1 MSLDQSTKASLLA
14 LKEKREASN
23 PPAAAPQPPSTEVVD
38 DPQSSQIIE
47 PKPATQPPS
56 TEGTGL
62 KDDSS
67 ASAVPPAEEPKK
79 TEKPKEDEK
88 VDANKVP
95 TDGEKSTD
103 KVDDLSDPTFD
114 LDLGEEGGGDEGT
127 KPADNKSVDFKKL
140 GSAFDLEASTQEE
153 FISKVNEK
161 FSKLKEAQET
171 TFTGVPDDLKQAIE
185 IAKKGGDWKSYTSS
199 LAVDVEKLDPLALFD
214 REFERVEAQR
224 FKNPDGSIDYE
235 KLDEELNSI
244 PDGIKRMQ
252 GNAIKQQISTQQKA
266 RQATVMA
273 AVAQAQDRFQKN
285 LGDAVKELPSMLPK
299 EAYGVTF
306 EPKHSSYLYEGI
318 SNGSLVKKHL
328 GNIDPATL
336 SKMDGK
342 KLTQTIALAE
352 WAEKISDFRFKQGK
366 VSGKKEILSSTQN
379 AQITAST
386 TVPTPTRSDDDKPL
400 TSAEKLA
407 AYRKSKMGTNSL

>member
-1 MSLDQSTKASLLA
+1 MSLDQSTKAALLA
-14 LKEKREASN
+14 LKQQREASN
-23 PPAAAPQPPSTEVVD
+23 PPAAAPQSPDNGVAVE
-38 DPQSSQIIE
+38 PQSSQLIIE
-47 PKPATQPPS
+47 KPATQPPS

-62 KDDSS
+62 PDDSS
-67 ASAVPPAEEPKK
+67 ASAVPPVEEPKK
-79 TEKPKEDEK
+79 NRKNQKEDR

-95 TDGEKSTD
+95 TDDKSTD

-114 LDLGEEGGGDEGT
+114 LDLGEEEGA

-153 FISKVNEK
+153 LISKVKEK
-161 FSKLKEAQET
+161 FSKLKEVQET
-171 TFTGVPDDLKQAIE
+171 TFSGVPDDLKQAIE

-214 REFERVEAQR
+214 REFERVETQR

-252 GNAIKQQISTQQKA
+252 GNAIKQQISNQQKA

-273 AVAQAQDRFQKN
+273 AVEQAQDKFQKS
-285 LGDAVKELPSMLPK
+285 LGDAVKDLPSMLPK

-306 EPKHSSYLYEGI
+306 EPKHSSYL
-318 SNGSLVKKHL
+318 
-328 GNIDPATL
+328 
-336 SKMDGK
+336 
-342 KLTQTIALAE
+342 
-352 WAEKISDFRFKQGK
+352 
-366 VSGKKEILSSTQN
+366 
-379 AQITAST
+379 
-386 TVPTPTRSDDDKPL
+386 
-400 TSAEKLA
+400 
-407 AYRKSKMGTNSL
+407 